1 MGRKAVKQPLQS
13 LDVWQEVKTDIENK
27 ILSGYYAA
35 GERIPSTRKLADDYN
50 ISLTTAQKVLRD
62 LSREGV
68 IEAKRSVGYFVNAY
82 IRERIIEDRRREL
95 HKRVQETFEEA
106 NLIGVDLQSLVNRLY
121 SAKKS

>member
-1 MGRKAVKQPLQS
+1 MGSKTTKQPLQS
-13 LDVWQEVKTDIENK
+13 LDVWQKVKTDIENK

-35 GERIPSTRKLADDYN
+35 GERIPSTRKLAEDYD

-82 IRERIIEDRRREL
+82 IRERIIEERRREL
-95 HKRVQETFEEA
+95 QKRVQETFEEA
-106 NLIGVDLQSLVNRLY
+106 KLIGVDLQSLVNRLY
-121 SAKKS
+121 NTRK